1 MIQWLQQPKSSVVA
15 TFVECYWMIEKSE
28 QSEVFQ
34 FPKLNP
40 DPSCHLIISPEN
52 QTYSYTANGKVEEG
66 TGCHIL
72 FPHLNTF
79 QLDHTNPF
87 IHLGIKFKVG
97 ALYSIKL
104 LNYDHPILD
113 KISPI
118 DLHTLII
125 NGELDITSLL
135 SLARKDE
142 ALCCEQLDIILISW
156 LSQYHQDKYSE
167 LTSRTLE
174 LLDTTVIAKLGAKLH
189 CSQRTLERTFNKTT
203 GITLKQCQSMNK
215 LEAMLEY
222 LYSRSKEEIDWAEVA
237 YQFGFSD
244 QPHLIRYLKAKLGIT
259 PNKYA
264 TDRGLTI
271 DAYGG
276 ISNQLHKPK

>member
-1 MIQWLQQPKSSVVA
+1 MIQWLQQPKSSVVT
-15 TFVECYWMIEKSE
+15 TFIECYWMIEKSE
-28 QSEVFQ
+28 KSENFQ

-52 QTYSYTANGKVEEG
+52 QSYSYTANGNIEEG
-66 TGCHIL
+66 TGSHIL

-87 IHLGIKFKVG
+87 THLGIKFKVG

-104 LNYDHPILD
+104 LNNAHPTLD
-113 KISPI
+113 KITSV
-118 DLHTLII
+118 DVQALIV
-125 NGELDITSLL
+125 NSELDITSLL

-142 ALCCEQLDIILISW
+142 ALCCEQLDSMLISW
-156 LSQYHQDKYSE
+156 LSQYQLDKYSV
-167 LTSRTLE
+167 LTSRALE
-174 LLDTTVIAKLGAKLH
+174 ILDTTAIAKLGATLQ
-189 CSQRTLERTFNKTT
+189 CSQRTLERAFNKTT
-203 GITLKQCQSMNK
+203 GITLKQCQSMNR

-244 QPHLIRYLKAKLGIT
+244 QPHLIRYMKTQLGIT

-276 ISNQLHKPK
+276 ISNQINEPK